1 MSPRSLISGRVR
13 FPVAPAKSVLI
24 MSASQDKAT
33 RGRKGQQL
41 FKNLMAERTGSCDLA
56 VGDVRSDHH
65 KRFAQHQGGNG
76 GAIVAAII
84 IGPFTCQT
92 IAKPLIKCLCR
103 HVVGGNF

>member
-41 FKNLMAERTGSCDLA
+41 FKKLMAERAGSRDPA

-76 GAIVAAII
+76 GAIVAAIV
-84 IGPFTCQT
+84 IGPFAHET